1 MDEDGGSIYFL
12 PTHAM
17 MQTLIILS
25 CRILKKGR
33 RSSTE
38 DLEPV
43 FNDEEEKENGYS
55 SESEGEGRP
64 DSVDD
69 KVRKKEMRKGI
80 DLATTLERI
89 EKNFV
94 ITDPRLPDNP
104 IVSKLINPCFLFL
117 NLIVAVF
124 VCRFLLLIVS
134 WS

>member
-1 MDEDGGSIYFL
+1 M
-12 PTHAM
+12 
-17 MQTLIILS
+17 

-33 RSSTE
+33 RGSTNQEVEPDFGIE
-38 DLEPV
+38 DY
-43 FNDEEEKENGYS
+43 DDDEKENGYS
-55 SESEGEGRP
+55 SESDYDGRP

-104 IVSKLINPCFLFL
+104 IVSKLISIFFFFLG
-117 NLIVAVF
+117 VDD
-124 VCRFLLLIVS
+124 RVS
-134 WS
+134 N

>member
-1 MDEDGGSIYFL
+1 
-12 PTHAM
+12 
-17 MQTLIILS
+17 MQTFNLRDLV

-33 RSSTE
+33 RSSTQELLQPSFE
-38 DLEPV
+38 DE
-43 FNDEEEKENGYS
+43 DDEKENGYS
-55 SESEGEGRP
+55 SESEDDGRP

-104 IVSKLINPCFLFL
+104 IVSRFNSDYVFVLVMFL
-117 NLIVAVF
+117 NFFDVMTVFGCVF
-124 VCRFLLLIVS
+124 V
-134 WS
+134 